1 VNSNAQ
7 PEHEICPHDGHMLDR
22 TGKCWYCGGI
32 YPAGKPALT
41 VVESE
46 PQVEVESVEAI
57 DATISVQKDDGT
69 FTEPVPFDSFR
80 KAVNRLTERVDPET
94 GEVQEPAGQMVLGND
109 PAFVRP
115 TRRRDV
121 PTVKV
126 TFAGTVELEQEEF
139 EALTDGK
146 ELAPGRVVY
155 IRASAYMPGPHT
167 AWVKRTEKD
176 EDTGE
181 RESWWE
187 HQGRLA
193 LKVTEIGGLDVTD
206 REWSDD

>member
-1 VNSNAQ
+1 MSSNAQ
-7 PEHEICPHDGHMLDR
+7 PEHETCPHDGHLLDR
-22 TGKCWYCGGI
+22 AGKCWYCGGI
-32 YPAGKPALT
+32 YPAGKPAMT
-41 VVESE
+41 VVEAE
-46 PQVEVESVEAI
+46 PKVEGETSMESVEA
-57 DATISVQKDDGT
+57 TLSLVKPDGT
-69 FTEPVPFDSFR
+69 TTEPVPFDKFVKTCNDIIDS
-80 KAVNRLTERVDPET
+80 VDHET
-94 GEVQEPAGQMVLGND
+94 GEIGQLQLGND

-155 IRASAYMPGPHT
+155 IRASAYMPGPHA

>member
-1 VNSNAQ
+1 M
-7 PEHEICPHDGHMLDR
+7 D
-22 TGKCWYCGGI
+22 T
-32 YPAGKPALT
+32 
-41 VVESE
+41 
-46 PQVEVESVEAI
+46 I
-57 DATISVQKDDGT
+57 DAALSVVQPDGT
-69 FTEPVPFDSFR
+69 MSEPVPFRAPVD
-80 KAVNRLTERVDPET
+80 VDPET
-94 GEVQEPAGQMVLGND
+94 GEVGQMVLGDD

-126 TFAGTVELEQEEF
+126 AFSGTVELEQDEF

>member
-1 VNSNAQ
+1 MNSNPK
-7 PEHEICPHDGHMLDR
+7 PEHETCPHDGHLLDK

-32 YPAGKPALT
+32 YPVSRPALT
-41 VVESE
+41 VVDTAA
-46 PQVEVESVEAI
+46 QVEVETVE
-57 DATISVQKDDGT
+57 TMT
-69 FTEPVPFDSFR
+69 
-80 KAVNRLTERVDPET
+80 VDTET
-94 GEVQEPAGQMVLGND
+94 GEVQEPAGQMVLGDD

-126 TFAGTVELEQEEF
+126 TFAGTVELEQKEF